1 MAKVFVTTYGKYNA
15 GYGLTGKWFD
25 LENFNDKAEFIEA
38 AEKFVNEADPEL
50 MFTDW
55 EEIPAGMI
63 GESWIDEAVWEWVA
77 LEDYERKIVTAY
89 RDNVDEAGE
98 INTALEAYG
107 GEFPSKA
114 DWAEDFLDG
123 TGVITND
130 FVRRYFDYATYARDA
145 RLSGDVAFVRGSDGY
160 VKAFYRT

>member
-15 GYGLTGKWFD
+15 GYGLTGNWFD
-25 LENFNDKAEFIEA
+25 LEGFNDKAEFIEA

-55 EEIPAGMI
+55 EGIPSGMI
-63 GESWIDEAVWEWVA
+63 GECWIAPELWDWLA
-77 LEDYERKIVTAY
+77 LDDADKAIVEAY
-89 RDNVDEAGE
+89 RNNVDEAGTIE
-98 INTALEAYG
+98 TALEAYG
-107 GEFPSKA
+107 GEFASEA
-114 DWAEDFLDG
+114 DWAEDFMDG

-145 RLSGDVAFVRGSDGY
+145 RLGGDVAFVRGSDGD
-160 VKAFYRT
+160 VIAFYTN

>member
-15 GYGLTGKWFD
+15 GYGLTGNWFD
-25 LENFNDKAEFIEA
+25 LEGFSDKAEFIET

-55 EEIPAGMI
+55 EGIPSGMI
-63 GESWIDEAVWEWVA
+63 GECWIAPELWDWLA
-77 LEDYERKIVTAY
+77 LDDADKAIVEAY
-89 RDNVDEAGE
+89 RDNVDEAGTIE
-98 INTALEAYG
+98 TALEAYG

-123 TGVITND
+123 TGAITND
-130 FVRRYFDYATYARDA
+130 FVRRYFDYDLYARDA
-145 RLSGDVAFVRGSDGY
+145 RLSGFVSFARSSDGY
-160 VKAFYRT
+160 VKAFFRT

>member
-25 LENFNDKAEFIEA
+25 LEDFNDKAEFIEA

-55 EEIPAGMI
+55 EGIPSGMI
-63 GESWIDEAVWEWVA
+63 GECWIEEAVWEWIELDDA
-77 LEDYERKIVTAY
+77 DKAIVEAY

-98 INTALEAYG
+98 VNTALEAYG
-107 GEFPSKA
+107 GEFASEA
-114 DWAEDFLDG
+114 DWAEDFMDG

-130 FVRRYFDYATYARDA
+130 FVRRYFDYAAYARDA
-145 RLSGDVAFVRGSDGY
+145 RLGGLVTFVRGSDGY
-160 VKAFYRT
+160 VKAFYPT